1 MIFQVTG
8 LPRSGTAFLASFL
21 NLHPQCFCHHD
32 IAAER
37 DDWKEYSE
45 RLEGKW
51 RFVGESSTYGWFPR
65 AQREGVPRIFIH
77 RPFADIVKSL
87 IKFMRKEE
95 IPVSSLMRGEEVALD
110 WARRLQAQII
120 PFNHLFD
127 VRTLEQVWS
136 HIFRETG
143 SFPVE
148 KAEIFVA
155 MNIQRNDIKE
165 TFLSPEAASKALS
178 RLF

>member
-37 DDWKEYSE
+37 HDWKEYSE
-45 RLEGKW
+45 RLESKW

-65 AQREGVPRIFIH
+65 AQREGVPCIFIH
-77 RPFADIVKSL
+77 RPYAEVAKSL
-87 IKFMRKEE
+87 HKIVGEVDV
-95 IPVSSLMRGEEVALD
+95 IPLYENEKLALN
-110 WARRLQAQII
+110 WAHQQQALII
-120 PFNHLFD
+120 PFYRLFD
-127 VRTLEQVWS
+127 IRTLEEVWS
-136 HIFRETG
+136 HIFGETK

-148 KAEIFVA
+148 KAAFHLSLNV
-155 MNIQRNDIKE
+155 QRKDLE
-165 TFLSPEAASKALS
+165 TFLSPSAVEQAHS
-178 RLF
+178 RLL